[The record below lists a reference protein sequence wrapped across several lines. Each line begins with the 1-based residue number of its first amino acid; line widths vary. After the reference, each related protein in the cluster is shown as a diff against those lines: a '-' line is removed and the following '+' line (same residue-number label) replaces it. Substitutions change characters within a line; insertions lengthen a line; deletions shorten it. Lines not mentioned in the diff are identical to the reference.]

1 MTNYNTVI
9 KLSSFKKLELE
20 KKEENLKY
28 AFSSLK
34 LTIKDYKKKLE
45 LLTEEVANLFEKKKT
60 NILFMKDKEK
70 NVLGYIQLINR
81 KTKRFDTTS
90 FKEKYPQIYEEF
102 LVEGSSVEFKPF
114 IDEVYNDNK

>member
-1 MTNYNTVI
+1 MTNYNQVV

-20 KKEENLKY
+20 KQENLKY

-34 LTIKDYKKKLE
+34 LTIKEYKKKLE
-45 LLTEEVANLFEKKKT
+45 LLTEEVSNLFEKKKT
-60 NILFMKDKEK
+60 NILFMKDKDK
-70 NVLGYIQLINR
+70 NVLGYIQLITR
-81 KTKRFDTTS
+81 KTKRFDSTA
-90 FKEKYPQIYEEF
+90 FKEKYPQLFEEF

>member
-1 MTNYNTVI
+1 MTTNVKYISNY
-9 KLSSFKKLELE
+9 KKLELDKQE
-20 KKEENLKY
+20 KVKY

-45 LLTEEVANLFEKKKT
+45 ILQEEVSNLFEKKKT

-70 NVLGYIQLINR
+70 NVLGYIQLIKR
-81 KTKRFDTTS
+81 KTKRFDSTA
-90 FKEKYPQIYEEF
+90 FKDKYPKLYEEF